1 MSNFLVLTQLL
12 PKKVI
17 DRGENCILLKY
28 TSNTPIFDT
37 NCMDLHTIKKSV
49 FQATNFSFTPR
60 EIFESVWSY
69 KQNKLVAK
77 LLSATVSVT
86 NDEKSNKPFE
96 TDIFKNLTLQKIL
109 YSNP

>member
-1 MSNFLVLTQLL
+1 
-12 PKKVI
+12 
-17 DRGENCILLKY
+17 
-28 TSNTPIFDT
+28 
-37 NCMDLHTIKKSV
+37 
-49 FQATNFSFTPR
+49 
-60 EIFESVWSY
+60 VWSY
-69 KQNKLVAK
+69 KQNKFVAK